1 MNARQKAKKLKKEL
15 EFFKS
20 RTIKPTVIR
29 EEHKIIT
36 LVGRREYSYEAMK
49 YAVVNNNKDIII
61 RDVLH
66 DIATSPLFRDM
77 VEIYSHVDEISGKG
91 VVKYEVRMVDPHG
104 GRFN

>member
-20 RTIKPTVIR
+20 RTIKPTVIK

-36 LVGRREYSYEAMK
+36 LGGRREYSYEEMK
-49 YAVVNNNKDIII
+49 YAVNNKDIII

-66 DIATSPLFRDM
+66 DITTSPLFLDM
-77 VEIYSHVDEISGKG
+77 VEIHRHVDEISGKG

-104 GRFN
+104 CRFN

>member
-20 RTIKPTVIR
+20 RTLKPTVIR
-29 EEHKIIT
+29 DEHKIIT
-36 LVGRREYSYEAMK
+36 LVGRREYSYEEMK
-49 YAVVNNNKDIII
+49 YSVNNEDIIM

-66 DIATSPLFRDM
+66 DITTSPLFLDM
-77 VEIYSHVDEISGKG
+77 VEIHSHVDEISGNK

>member
-20 RTIKPTVIR
+20 RTIKPTVIK

-36 LVGRREYSYEAMK
+36 LGGRREYSYEEMK
-49 YAVVNNNKDIII
+49 YVVNNEDIIK
-61 RDVLH
+61 RDVLY
-66 DIATSPLFRDM
+66 DITTSPLFLDM
-77 VEIYSHVDEISGKG
+77 IKIHSHVDEISGNR

>member
-20 RTIKPTVIR
+20 RTIKPIVIR
-29 EEHKIIT
+29 DDHKIIT
-36 LVGRREYSYEAMK
+36 LGGRREYSYEEMK
-49 YAVVNNNKDIII
+49 YAVNNEDIIM

-66 DIATSPLFRDM
+66 DIATSPLFQDM
-77 VEIYSHVDEISGKG
+77 VEIHSHVDEISGKG

>member
-20 RTIKPTVIR
+20 RTLEPTVIR
-29 EEHKIIT
+29 EEHKITT
-36 LVGRREYSYEAMK
+36 LGGRREYSYEEMK
-49 YAVVNNNKDIII
+49 YVVNNEDIIM
-61 RDVLH
+61 RDVLY
-66 DIATSPLFRDM
+66 DITTSPLFRDM
-77 VEIYSHVDEISGKG
+77 VEIHSHVDEISGNK

>member
-20 RTIKPTVIR
+20 RTIKPTVIK

-36 LVGRREYSYEAMK
+36 LGGRREYSYEEMK
-49 YAVVNNNKDIII
+49 YVVNNEDIIM

-66 DIATSPLFRDM
+66 DITTSPLFLDM
-77 VEIYSHVDEISGKG
+77 VEIHSHVDERSGIG
-91 VVKYEVRMVDPHG
+91 VVEYKVRMVDPHG
-104 GRFN
+104 SRFN

>member
-20 RTIKPTVIR
+20 RTPKPTVIR
-29 EEHKIIT
+29 EKHKIIT
-36 LVGRREYSYEAMK
+36 LGGRREYSYEEMK
-49 YAVVNNNKDIII
+49 YAVNEDIIM
-61 RDVLH
+61 RNVLH
-66 DIATSPLFRDM
+66 DITTSPLFLDM
-77 VEIYSHVDEISGKG
+77 VEIHRHVDEISGNK

>member
-20 RTIKPTVIR
+20 RTLKPTVIR
-29 EEHKIIT
+29 DEHKIIT

-49 YAVVNNNKDIII
+49 YAVVNNKDIII

-66 DIATSPLFRDM
+66 DIATSPLFQDM
-77 VEIYSHVDEISGKG
+77 VEIHSHVDEISGKG
-91 VVKYEVRMVDPHG
+91 VVKYKVRMVDPHG
-104 GRFN
+104 SRFN

>member
-20 RTIKPTVIR
+20 RTLEPTVIR
-29 EEHKIIT
+29 EEHKITT
-36 LVGRREYSYEAMK
+36 LGGRREYSYEEMK
-49 YAVVNNNKDIII
+49 YAVNEDIIM
-61 RDVLH
+61 RNVLH
-66 DIATSPLFRDM
+66 DITTSPLFLDM
-77 VEIYSHVDEISGKG
+77 VEIHSHVDEISGNK